1 MNSLNKYYKFL
12 SENNI
17 STYDNLKNYIEQDIF
32 KLKIKED
39 KNNSNLAVI
48 FNDKDSNIDNEFVR
62 SLDFLSAR
70 SFCYWKKASVKLFS
84 NLTSPKPR

>member
-62 SLDFLSAR
+62 F
-70 SFCYWKKASVKLFS
+70 FNGVII
-84 NLTSPKPR
+84 NLEN